1 MNPKLRLPFQF
12 LKLYSF
18 WMLSFFITRAVFLFY
33 NHSDFFEI
41 PVSLLVKAFFEA
53 LYLDTAM
60 ACYFMTLPCLIL
72 LLIQFVNRNWLFPI
86 FNWLNY
92 LFISLLSII
101 TISELPIYDEWS
113 HKLTYKALWFLHQP
127 SEVFFTASYYQ
138 LFGGLIGIALINIL
152 LIVLFKKF
160 KFHFELR
167 KSPIWLRS
175 AFTVITPFLLFTGI
189 RGGYYL
195 IPIQVSDAYFSNN
208 YILND
213 LSTNST
219 FHLMSNVAQNLEAY
233 EPYKFM
239 SSANAKSMV
248 VDMFNEEK
256 DSTTQILTT
265 TRPNIVLIVFEGWSA
280 DVVGELGGYKGL
292 TPNFD
297 KICKR
302 SISFDSCYASGSLS
316 DQGMGAVFS
325 AFPAQPR
332 TSIVTQPSKYKSL
345 PTITKQLKNAG
356 YTTSFLFGGELNYGN
371 IRSYMYYNGFDKIT
385 EGRDFDNTVK
395 RGRLGVADG
404 PSMQRNL
411 QEISKLTPPFFA
423 AQFTQSTHGPFDF
436 PKEQKHFIWG
446 DKENEY
452 INSIYYADSC
462 LNVFMETA
470 KKQAWYKNTLFVF
483 ISDHSHNTPKNYG
496 YHQMQYRRIPFVLFG
511 DVLKQ
516 EFRGVHYKQICS
528 QLDFATTLLAQ
539 LQLDAKSFT
548 WSKNQFN
555 PYIKHNAFYAFD
567 EGLGYIEPA
576 GNFVW
581 HVSENRFEFERYYE
595 PFNKNLL
602 HQRGKAYLQRIT
614 EQFWEF

>member
-1 MNPKLRLPFQF
+1 MR
-12 LKLYSF
+12 
-18 WMLSFFITRAVFLFY
+18 
-33 NHSDFFEI
+33 
-41 PVSLLVKAFFEA
+41 AFFEA

-72 LLIQFVNRNWLFPI
+72 LLIQFVHRNWLFSI

-127 SEVFFTASYYQ
+127 SEVFFTASYNQ
-138 LFGGLIGIALINIL
+138 LFGGLFGIFLLALLFL
-152 LIVLFKKF
+152 LLYKKF
-160 KFHFELR
+160 RIQFEFR
-167 KSPIWLRS
+167 KSPLWLRLV
-175 AFTVITPFLLFTGI
+175 FVLITPFLLFTGI

-239 SSANAKSMV
+239 SSADAKSIV
-248 VDMFNEEK
+248 AEMFKAEK

-265 TRPNIVLIVFEGWSA
+265 KRPNIVLIVFEGWSA

-292 TPNFD
+292 TPHFD
-297 KICKR
+297 KICKEG
-302 SISFDSCYASGSLS
+302 ISFDSCYASGSLS

-345 PTITKQLKNAG
+345 PTITSQLKNAG
-356 YTTSFLFGGELNYGN
+356 YSTSFLFGGELNYGN

-385 EGRDFDNTVK
+385 EGRDFDNAVK

-404 PSMQRNL
+404 PALQRNL
-411 QEISKLTPPFFA
+411 LEISNLSPPFFA

-436 PKEQKHFIWG
+436 PKEQKHFTWG

-452 INSIYYADSC
+452 INSVYYADSC
-462 LNVFMETA
+462 LNVFMEAA

-511 DVLKQ
+511 DVLKK
-516 EFRGVHYKQICS
+516 EFTGLHYNQICS
-528 QLDFATTLLAQ
+528 QLDFSATVLAQ
-539 LQLDAKSFT
+539 LQLNASAFT

-567 EGLGYIEPA
+567 EGLGYIEPT

-581 HVSENRFEFERYYE
+581 HVSENRFEYERYYS
-595 PFNKNLL
+595 PLNKNLL

>member
-1 MNPKLRLPFQF
+1 
-12 LKLYSF
+12 
-18 WMLSFFITRAVFLFY
+18 MLSFLITRAVFLFY
-33 NHSDFFEI
+33 NYSDFVNAPI
-41 PVSLLVKAFFEA
+41 SSVLRAFFEA

-60 ACYFMTLPCLIL
+60 ACYFITLPIIILLIL
-72 LLIQFVNRNWLFPI
+72 QFVFKNWIVRFFVGFNYLLIA
-86 FNWLNY
+86 
-92 LFISLLSII
+92 LLSII
-101 TISELPIYDEWS
+101 TVSELPIYDEWS
-113 HKLTYKALWFLHQP
+113 HKLTYKALWFLNQP
-127 SEVFFTASYYQ
+127 SEVFFTASYNQ
-138 LFGGLIGIALINIL
+138 FFGGLLGILFLAIL
-152 LIVLFKKF
+152 LLLLYKKF
-160 KFHFELR
+160 RFQFELR
-167 KSPIWLRS
+167 KSPVWLS
-175 AFTVITPFLLFTGI
+175 LVFVVITPILLFTGI

-239 SSANAKSMV
+239 SSANAKGIV
-248 VDMFNEEK
+248 AEMFQEEK

-265 TRPNIVLIVFEGWSA
+265 TRPNIVLIVFEGWAA
-280 DVVGELGGYKGL
+280 DVVGELGGLKGL

-297 KICKR
+297 KICNNG
-302 SISFDSCYASGSLS
+302 ISFDSCYASGSLS

-345 PTITKQLKNAG
+345 PTITKQLKSAG
-356 YTTSFLFGGELNYGN
+356 YSTSFLFGGELNYGN
-371 IRSYMYYNGFDKIT
+371 IRSYMYYNGFDKII
-385 EGRDFDNTVK
+385 EGKDFENSVT
-395 RGRLGVADG
+395 RGRLGVPDG
-404 PSMQRNL
+404 PALQRNL
-411 QEISKLTPPFFA
+411 QEISKLKPPFFA

-436 PKEQKHFIWG
+436 PKEQKHVNWG

-462 LNVFMETA
+462 LNVFMEAA

-483 ISDHSHNTPKNYG
+483 ISDHSHNTPKNFG

-511 DVLKQ
+511 EVLKQ
-516 EFRGVHYKQICS
+516 EFKGLHYKQICS
-528 QLDFATTLLAQ
+528 QLDFSATVLAQ
-539 LQLDAKSFT
+539 LQLDTKAFA

-567 EGLGYIEPA
+567 EGLGYIEPT

-581 HVSENRFEFERYYE
+581 HADENRFEFERYYP
-595 PFNKNLL
+595 PFNKKLL